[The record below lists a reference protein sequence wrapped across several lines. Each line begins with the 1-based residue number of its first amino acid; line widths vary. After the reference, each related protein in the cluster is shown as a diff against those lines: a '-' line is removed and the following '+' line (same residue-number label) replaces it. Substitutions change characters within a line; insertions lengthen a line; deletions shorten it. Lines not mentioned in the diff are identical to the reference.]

1 MPIDLKSNYF
11 ELFGLP
17 NQFEVDT
24 SLLATRFRA
33 LQSECHPDQFVNG
46 SDEEK
51 RISMQQTAFVN
62 EASDTLKN
70 PRLRARYMLAS
81 NGVDFTDE
89 TDLSKDPAYLMEQME
104 LRESIE
110 NAENA
115 TDPFDELDDLRKII
129 LTRRGDVENDF
140 QSSYASGNM
149 PEAKQAVLKM
159 RFCERIIE
167 EIQRIEERLEDE
179 LI

>member
-17 NQFEVDT
+17 EQFEVDT
-24 SLLATRFRA
+24 TLLATRFRA
-33 LQSECHPDQFVNG
+33 LQAECHPDQFVSA

-51 RISMQQTAFVN
+51 RISMQHTAFVN

-70 PRLRARYMLAS
+70 PRLRARYMLALK
-81 NGVDFTDE
+81 GVEFTDE
-89 TDLSKDPAYLMEQME
+89 TDLSNDPAYLMEQME
-104 LRESIE
+104 IRESIE
-110 NAENA
+110 DAENA
-115 TDPFDELDDLRKII
+115 SDPFEELDGLRKIV
-129 LTRRGDVENDF
+129 LSRRNDVENDF
-140 QSSYASGNM
+140 QSSYADDKM
-149 PEAKQAVLKM
+149 LEAKQAVLKM
-159 RFCERIIE
+159 RFCERIVE